1 MKKPLVVIG
10 LLLMSAV
17 WLGGCSASRT
27 IAPIVVAPNNRVE
40 IAVTRMGFEPER
52 VQVTHG
58 QPVTL
63 VVTRTTDMTCATEM
77 VMPSHGIRRALPPE
91 LSGGGLVPLR
101 FGRNDDVHLRHGD
114 GVGRDRGEVKRGRG
128 PGRREAVAR
137 PDRVRQPREM
147 KDWQ

>member
-1 MKKPLVVIG
+1 MKTPLVVIA

-77 VMPSHGIRRALPPE
+77 VMPSHGIRMALPLNTPVE
-91 LSGGGLVPLR
+91 VSFPCDSAGTMTFTCGMGMVSG
-101 FGRNDDVHLRHGD
+101 
-114 GVGRDRGEVKRGRG
+114 
-128 PGRREAVAR
+128 AMVAR
-137 PDRVRQPREM
+137 
-147 KDWQ
+147 